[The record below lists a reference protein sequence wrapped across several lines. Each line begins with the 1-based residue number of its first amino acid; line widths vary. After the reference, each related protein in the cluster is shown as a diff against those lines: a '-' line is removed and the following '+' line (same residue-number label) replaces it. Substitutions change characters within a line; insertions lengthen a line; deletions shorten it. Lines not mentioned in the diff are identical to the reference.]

1 MQTRLQLR
9 QREDLEYRRKRQELD
24 RQTGETELH
33 ELLNNGDL
41 ETAWSLIVRGDVKF
55 DAFTSASHRR
65 YPSSTAL
72 HCFARKAPPKKGNWD
87 KFCDLLVEKSYN
99 VINSFNAK
107 GMPPLHLACQQGN
120 VPLARALLRA
130 KAGREHISSQTQTV
144 LAPNRKKRNK

>member
-1 MQTRLQLR
+1 MRTRLQLR
-9 QREDLEYRRKRQELD
+9 QREDQEYHRLRQEMD
-24 RQTGETELH
+24 RHTGETDLH
-33 ELLNNGDL
+33 DSLNSGDY
-41 ETAWSLIVRGDVKF
+41 EKAWKLIVSGDVKF
-55 DAFTSASHRR
+55 DAFTSASHLR

-72 HCFARKAPPKKGNWD
+72 HCFARKAPPKGDWD

-144 LAPNRKKRNK
+144 PSPTERKETNK